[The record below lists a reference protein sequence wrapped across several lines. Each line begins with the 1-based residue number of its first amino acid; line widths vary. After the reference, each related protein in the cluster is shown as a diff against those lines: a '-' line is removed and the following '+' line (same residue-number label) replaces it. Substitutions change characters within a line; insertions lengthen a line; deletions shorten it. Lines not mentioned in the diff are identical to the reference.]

1 MKKRIILISLIV
13 LCILSSCSQTP
24 DNIQGN
30 NHNVDLNS
38 ENNKVSVKHILDDFD
53 EAFETKYSKF
63 SLPEKSKVIINQPE
77 KVCDLQLD
85 FLNKKKS
92 LEWMSQKLS
101 DLQTAFEHKI
111 DGEIVVDET
120 IVQIGSDN
128 ENVSVSGYSEP
139 YSLWNFNSDVI
150 SYVNQNVVE
159 TEVVYIDRI
168 PEKNIDGGLKSAMNK
183 AINYAQ
189 NVKNVMKDELD
200 VKLATGYILHGSDDL
215 SYEIDLQK
223 TYKGIGIMN
232 LPPAYVNDYTT
243 KEGTEILTT
252 YFETYIEFDSS
263 LNPLFYN
270 SCDCFT
276 IKSEKDL
283 HKIISLKGACDILE
297 KELGNNLNLQFDDM
311 ELMYEPQEYISSEND
326 TIEKHIQCVPKWF
339 FMIDYSE
346 GIQHM
351 LKYISVDCV
360 TGKIEVVL

>member
-1 MKKRIILISLIV
+1 MGKLKFIDICAIIIM
-13 LCILSSCSQTP
+13 LSSCSQTP

-38 ENNKVSVKHILDDFD
+38 ENNKVSVEHILDDFD
-53 EAFETKYSKF
+53 EAFETKYTKF
-63 SLPEKSKVIINQPE
+63 SLPEKSQVIINQP
-77 KVCDLQLD
+77 KKICDLQLD
-85 FLNKKKS
+85 FLNKEKN

-111 DGEIVVDET
+111 DGEIAVNET
-120 IVQIGSDN
+120 IVQIGGDN
-128 ENVSVSGYSEP
+128 ENVSVSGCSEP

-159 TEVVYIDRI
+159 TEIVYIDRI
-168 PEKNIDGGLKSAMNK
+168 PEKNIDCGLKSAMDK

-223 TYKGIGIMN
+223 AYKGIGIMN
-232 LPPAYVNDYTT
+232 LPPAYVNDYTI
-243 KEGTEILTT
+243 KEGTDLLTT

-276 IKSEKDL
+276 IKSEEEL

-297 KELGNNLNLQFDDM
+297 KELGNNLNLQFDDI
-311 ELMYEPQEYISSEND
+311 ELMYEPRGYVPLENG

-351 LKYISVDCV
+351 LKFISVDCV
-360 TGKIEVVL
+360 TGEIEVVL